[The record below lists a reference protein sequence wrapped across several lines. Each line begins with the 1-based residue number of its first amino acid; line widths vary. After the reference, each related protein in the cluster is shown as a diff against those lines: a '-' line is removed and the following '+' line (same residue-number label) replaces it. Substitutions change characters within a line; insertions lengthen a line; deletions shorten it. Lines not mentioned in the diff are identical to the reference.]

1 MKASYLALIRNHR
14 QLSRVDMS
22 ISGARAMKN
31 LSMIYHNAL
40 LAQPAENAAMRRAAF
55 RLRYQ
60 VYCLERDFEDVS
72 EFPEA
77 MESDGYDAQARHLL
91 VRTRGCGSIL
101 GASRLVVDGVSGA
114 AGLPIE
120 SHCSRSVSKQLA
132 RVRNAHD
139 TCIAEVSRLAV
150 TRKLSTITQANG
162 AGGASTLSSS
172 PSLPRQHLDQDA
184 VATLPAV
191 RSQHVT
197 MGLVALLFEQS
208 WSHGVTHWA
217 ALLDPALQRF
227 LRRVGIQFHPIG
239 PVIDHRGPRQPVM
252 ATLED
257 LWSGVKAKG
266 TALAGLVEQLCAP
279 GLSAGQPRAAQYAA
293 SCVAH

>member
-1 MKASYLALIRNHR
+1 
-14 QLSRVDMS
+14 
-22 ISGARAMKN
+22 MKN
-31 LSMIYHNAL
+31 LSVIYHESL
-40 LAQPAENAAMRRAAF
+40 LAQPAENAAMRQAAF
-55 RLRYQ
+55 SLRYQ
-60 VYCLERDFEDVS
+60 VYCIERDFEDVS

-101 GASRLVVDGVSGA
+101 GASRLVEDGVAGD
-114 AGLPIE
+114 GLPIE
-120 SHCSRSVSKQLA
+120 SHGFSSVSKQLA
-132 RVRNAHD
+132 KVRSAHG
-139 TCIAEVSRLAV
+139 TRIGEVSRLAV
-150 TRKLSTITQANG
+150 TRRLPFIIGRNLASGPRKARPWPLVRNG
-162 AGGASTLSSS
+162 RPHQEVA
-172 PSLPRQHLDQDA
+172 
-184 VATLPAV
+184 ATLPAV

-252 ATLED
+252 ASLED

-266 TALAGLVEQLCAP
+266 TPLAGLVEQLCASR
-279 GLSAGQPRAAQYAA
+279 LSGGQMPEVEQHVAKRA
-293 SCVAH
+293 SR